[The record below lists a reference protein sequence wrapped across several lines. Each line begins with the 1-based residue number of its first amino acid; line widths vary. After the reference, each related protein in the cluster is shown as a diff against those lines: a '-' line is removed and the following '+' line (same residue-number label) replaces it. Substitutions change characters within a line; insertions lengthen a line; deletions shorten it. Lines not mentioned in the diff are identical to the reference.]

1 MASKQDNETLKLL
14 LYAGGGALVFFTFK
28 KGFTGLLE
36 LIGIKNDK
44 DDKTV
49 NDEVDNVN
57 SAWSP
62 TYWTKVKDANLFTVA
77 YTHML
82 CRQIYNSVGWFKDD
96 WSTAF
101 GAIKTCKTKT
111 QISWL
116 AYHFNMLYK
125 TDLLSWLPGGSG
137 WPNDRFSN
145 ADVAQAI
152 NYVNGLP
159 IKLKK

>member
-1 MASKQDNETLKLL
+1 MAKKDNETLKLL
-14 LYAGGGALVFFTFK
+14 LYAGGGAIVFFTIK
-28 KGFTGLLE
+28 KGFTGFLE
-36 LIGIKNDK
+36 LIGIKNSANANK
-44 DDKTV
+44 V
-49 NDEVDNVN
+49 SNEVDDT
-57 SAWSP
+57 SSPWQP

-82 CRQIYNSVGWFKDD
+82 CRQIYNSVNWYSDD

-116 AYHFNMLYK
+116 VYHFNMLYK
-125 TDLLSWLPGGSG
+125 QDLLTWLLGTT
-137 WPNDRFSN
+137 WPKDRFSS
-145 ADVAQAI
+145 DEVAQAI
-152 NYVNGLP
+152 NYVKGLP

>member
-1 MASKQDNETLKLL
+1 MQKKDNEALKLL
-14 LYAGGGALVFFTFK
+14 LIAGGGAIIFFTIK
-28 KGFTGLLE
+28 KGFTGFLE
-36 LIGIKNDK
+36 VIGIKNSANANK
-44 DDKTV
+44 V
-49 NDEVDNVN
+49 SDEVDNAN
-57 SAWSP
+57 SPWQP

-77 YTHML
+77 YTQML
-82 CRQIYNSVGWFKDD
+82 CKQIYNSVGYFVDN

-125 TDLLSWLPGGSG
+125 EDLLSWLPGTI
-137 WPNDRFSN
+137 WPKDRFSS
-145 ADVAQAI
+145 DEVAQAI
-152 NYVNGLP
+152 NYVKDLP